1 MGIGKYDPRTCITA
15 RELRECGIPVPESI
29 PDVAWVARSDIRL
42 TVGEGG
48 RSDPDGKITLNLD
61 VNFLAPLEW
70 IEVDLVIGAG
80 GSPHSSV
87 E

>member
-1 MGIGKYDPRTCITA
+1 MGGGYDPRTCITA

-29 PDVAWVARSDIRL
+29 PGVAWVARSAIRL

-61 VNFLAPLEW
+61 VNFMAPLEW
-70 IEVDLVIGAG
+70 IEVDLVIEPGDL
-80 GSPHSSV
+80 PTPPV